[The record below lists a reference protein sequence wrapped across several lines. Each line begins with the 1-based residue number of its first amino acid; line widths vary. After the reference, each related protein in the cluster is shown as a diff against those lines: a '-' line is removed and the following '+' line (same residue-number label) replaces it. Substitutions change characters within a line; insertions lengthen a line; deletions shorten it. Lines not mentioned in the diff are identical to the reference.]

1 MTTTLTV
8 HPTPTTDFVPR
19 PRKLRARPA
28 HGAYTLID
36 GALDLGLVTGDS
48 LYAVADTDGRHHVT
62 DIDELRSGTLARI
75 IVRGGLCIHH
85 AAEFIDQARDDLRLA
100 GAVSVHEREGVVWS
114 FWPDSL
120 SAEDVAVAVARSA
133 VEFGLANSVCQ
144 EQSRPQLIEALIH
157 PGPPLP
163 AIPFL

>member
-75 IVRGGLCIHH
+75 IVRGGL
-85 AAEFIDQARDDLRLA
+85 
-100 GAVSVHEREGVVWS
+100 
-114 FWPDSL
+114 
-120 SAEDVAVAVARSA
+120 
-133 VEFGLANSVCQ
+133 
-144 EQSRPQLIEALIH
+144 
-157 PGPPLP
+157 
-163 AIPFL
+163 

>member
-8 HPTPTTDFVPR
+8 YPTPTSDFIPR
-19 PRKLRARPA
+19 PRKLRARA
-28 HGAYTLID
+28 SQGVFTLID
-36 GALDLGLVTGDS
+36 GALDLGLVTGDTF
-48 LYAVADTDGRHHVT
+48 YAVTGTDGLHHVT
-62 DIDELRSGTLARI
+62 DIDVLRPGSLARI
-75 IVRGGLCIHH
+75 VVRGGACIHH